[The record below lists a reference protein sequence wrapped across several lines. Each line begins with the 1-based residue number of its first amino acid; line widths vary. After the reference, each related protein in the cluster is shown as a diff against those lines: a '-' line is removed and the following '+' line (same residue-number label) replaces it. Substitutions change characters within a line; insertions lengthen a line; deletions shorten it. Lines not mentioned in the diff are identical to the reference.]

1 MLKKLVIW
9 CFMLYC
15 KNTELTIKDHMFK
28 YKSLEYET
36 PHIVKYFQ
44 LQMLYCTSGNVCKG
58 INL

>member
-1 MLKKLVIW
+1 
-9 CFMLYC
+9 MLYC

-44 LQMLYCTSGNVCKG
+44 LPMLYCTSGNVCKG